1 MMRPSVKWMCLAVLA
16 ALLLVSVT
24 VNAAPLNLQAGACF
38 VTATKAK
45 TVSVRV
51 GPGENRTP
59 VAFLPTG
66 KSFQVQGRFVAKDES
81 VWYQIDPREAAPKKA
96 IQEAWVAAGD
106 DLRERGDCEAVAD
119 ADAPPIIPI
128 IVQPTAVP
136 APSGESAPPSD
147 SGGTTSGTIALR
159 SGTWTIS
166 FSRVTNGSCEGTSNF
181 VLNTT
186 EAWEDWKEADFVVQ
200 TSLSVV
206 NATSFYFD
214 GLLYQS
220 TGRNR
225 YTGSWTFEDGR
236 NTQLYL
242 TAVSSTSIVGQMIG
256 NAVFDGVP
264 CSATVDLTVTRTG

>member
-1 MMRPSVKWMCLAVLA
+1 MTTSRKLLWLAVLA
-16 ALLLVSVT
+16 ALLLAIVPVS
-24 VNAAPLNLQAGACF
+24 AAPLNLQDGSCF

-81 VWYQIDPREAAPKKA
+81 VWYQIDPKEAAPKKA

-128 IVQPTAVP
+128 IVQPTAAP
-136 APSGESAPPSD
+136 ATSGESAPPAESA
-147 SGGTTSGTIALR
+147 GTTAGTITLR
-159 SGTWTIS
+159 SGTWS
-166 FSRVTNGSCEGTSNF
+166 FNFSRQSNASCETVPNF

-186 EAWEDWKEADFVVQ
+186 DAWLDWTEADNAGQ
-200 TSLSVV
+200 APLSVLS
-206 NATSFYFD
+206 ATSFVFNETFF
-214 GLLYQS
+214 QS
-220 TGRNR
+220 NGTNR
-225 YTGSWTFEDGR
+225 YMGSWSFESGS
-236 NTQLYL
+236 NTQMYFTVL
-242 TAVSSTSIVGQMIG
+242 SPTSMVGQMVG
-256 NAVFDGVP
+256 NVRVDGVA
-264 CSATVDLTVTRTG
+264 CSVTTDLTANRVG